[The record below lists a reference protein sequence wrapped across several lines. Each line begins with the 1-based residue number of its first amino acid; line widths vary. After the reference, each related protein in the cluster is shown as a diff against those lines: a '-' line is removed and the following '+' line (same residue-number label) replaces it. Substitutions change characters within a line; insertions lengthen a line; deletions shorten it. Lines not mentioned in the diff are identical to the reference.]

1 MDGSTV
7 HFPARAPQNS
17 QGTSPPGRGGIAGRV
32 TGREG
37 SGLQW
42 MVGGS
47 CAVPRLSWQKFDW
60 MVASIRRASTFS
72 RSALPTAAHSPLVSA
87 VRLEVDVCGGDTG
100 AAATSGGRPRW
111 WGRRFRCFRERWR
124 LCTGGS
130 GGCGETSEGGIEPEP
145 GSCPRG
151 EGAASGTG
159 GGWCDRIFCLRRRD
173 FVRVALSLL
182 WATDSAAVPS
192 SDACGTAACATLS
205 RRDAVCF
212 MILASSASTP
222 ARNCFATSR
231 VT

>member
-37 SGLQW
+37 GGLQW

-100 AAATSGGRPRW
+100 QRT
-111 WGRRFRCFRERWR
+111 
-124 LCTGGS
+124 
-130 GGCGETSEGGIEPEP
+130 
-145 GSCPRG
+145 
-151 EGAASGTG
+151 ASQPHKNE
-159 GGWCDRIFCLRRRD
+159 
-173 FVRVALSLL
+173 ALSPSARYERRVGVSLVRAAWERRPEGPAYLL
-182 WATDSAAVPS
+182 S
-192 SDACGTAACATLS
+192 SVTLLYLAGLCA
-205 RRDAVCF
+205 F
-212 MILASSASTP
+212 
-222 ARNCFATSR
+222 
-231 VT
+231 

>member
-111 WGRRFRCFRERWR
+111 
-124 LCTGGS
+124 
-130 GGCGETSEGGIEPEP
+130 
-145 GSCPRG
+145 
-151 EGAASGTG
+151 
-159 GGWCDRIFCLRRRD
+159 
-173 FVRVALSLL
+173 
-182 WATDSAAVPS
+182 
-192 SDACGTAACATLS
+192 
-205 RRDAVCF
+205 
-212 MILASSASTP
+212 
-222 ARNCFATSR
+222 
-231 VT
+231 